1 MKRKGFTL
9 VELLVVI
16 AIIALL
22 MGILMPA
29 LNRVK
34 QYAHRVFCGANLS
47 GIGKAMLVYATD
59 DEFDDYPVF
68 GGPGTDE
75 WSTGGNVPLWDAAT
89 EQLATDDEI
98 ATITSCLYLLIKYA
112 DVVPEQF
119 VCKGDNA
126 KAFKLSEWNTTA
138 EEETD
143 VWDFGLCPSR
153 YCSYSYHSPYGDPA
167 RPITQRN
174 NAGCPLAADR
184 NPYLDENA
192 ESYLDGPPGGTSG
205 ELPPSWDTTDNIYV
219 DDDKTGNAAPHQREG
234 QNVLFNDS
242 HVNFE
247 KYPNVGIDNDNI
259 WKHWNSSDTPNAEGK
274 ELCPGGEPM
283 AAPTT
288 GAGVGEGEPQSYE
301 DAYLVNEDQRRI
313 GSLPP

>member
-59 DEFDDYPVF
+59 DEFDDYPVA
-68 GGPGTDE
+68 GGYKTDT
-75 WSTGGNVPLWDAAT
+75 WSTGGYIDNWDEPKEEDAFDA
-89 EQLATDDEI
+89 QV
-98 ATITSCLYLLIKYA
+98 ATITSNLYMTIRYA

-119 VCKGDNA
+119 ICKGDNA
-126 KAFKLSEWNTTA
+126 RAFKLSEWNTTA

-153 YCSYSYHSPYGDPA
+153 YCSYSYHMPYGDPA

-192 ESYLDGPPGGTSG
+192 VSYLDGPPGGI
-205 ELPPSWDTTDNIYV
+205 ELAPSWDTTDNRYL
-219 DDDKTGNAAPHQREG
+219 DEDKTGNAAPHQREG
-234 QNVLFNDS
+234 QNVLFNDI

-259 WKHWNSSDTPNAEGK
+259 WKHWPSTDTPDAEGR
-274 ELCPGGEPM
+274 ELCEGGEPE
-283 AAPTT
+283 AAVTT

-301 DAYLVNEDQRRI
+301 DAYLVNEDQRKI
-313 GSLPP
+313 GDSPPG